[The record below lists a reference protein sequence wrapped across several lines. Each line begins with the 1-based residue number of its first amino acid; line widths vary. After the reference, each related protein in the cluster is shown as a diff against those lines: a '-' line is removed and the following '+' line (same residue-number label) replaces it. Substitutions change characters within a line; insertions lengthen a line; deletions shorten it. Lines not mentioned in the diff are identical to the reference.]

1 MRVVGKI
8 YDGLWAFAQ
17 AKLAAIAAFCDI
29 PPSSAQEQQEF
40 IGILHGFC
48 WLPHIQTLALPVYFP
63 VNRADWFSYWTL
75 SGLTTLY
82 FILLAILKHRAASHR
97 NTYKLLCTNSAGESK
112 NTLVACLQRVFHFEA
127 KMTPCSSPPLA
138 SLWRVLCYLV
148 VCKLFPKRIIYLYF
162 AVAWLSFIMQLFMD
176 VYLEECFKQRSDLVY
191 NGRRFRVAFTGS
203 YYSTLQDEE
212 QNTLYY
218 PNLELYGLV
227 ASGNL

>member
-1 MRVVGKI
+1 MRVVGTA

-17 AKLAAIAAFCDI
+17 AKLAAIVAFCDI
-29 PPSSAQEQQEF
+29 PPSSAQERQEF

-48 WLPHIQTLALPVYFP
+48 WLPHIYTLALPVLFP
-63 VNRADWFSYWTL
+63 VRRVDWFSYWTL

-97 NTYKLLCTNSAGESK
+97 QSYKLLSTNSEGESK
-112 NTLVACLQRVFHFEA
+112 NTLIVCFQRIFYCGA

-148 VCKLFPKRIIYLYF
+148 VCRLFPKRIIYLYF
-162 AVAWLSFIMQLFMD
+162 AVAWLSFIIQFFMAA
-176 VYLEECFKQRSDLVY
+176 YLEECFMQRSDLVY
-191 NGRRFRVAFTGS
+191 NGRRFRVAFPGG
-203 YYSTLQDEE
+203 YYSTLQDKE

-218 PNLELYGLV
+218 PNIDLYGLV
-227 ASGNL
+227 ASGNW